1 MNDVNLANSLRVS
14 VSGVKPAL
22 NFVSPISKADSE
34 KSSEQVNGQQAIA
47 SKRSSKV
54 EESELE
60 SAMKQID
67 DAMKNMQRELSFSV
81 DKESGTTVVKVI
93 DAETKEMIRQMPSEE
108 AMKLAQRIKESLSS
122 EGLLLDSTA

>member
-1 MNDVNLANSLRVS
+1 MNDINLANPLRVS
-14 VSGVKPAL
+14 VSGSKPAL
-22 NFVSPISKADSE
+22 NFVSPISKADPE
-34 KSSEQVNGQQAIA
+34 KSPEQVNGQQAIA
-47 SKRSSKV
+47 SKKSSKV

-67 DAMKNMQRELSFSV
+67 DVMKNMQRELSFSV
-81 DKESGTTVVKVI
+81 DKESGATVVKVI